1 MPIYLNQFST
11 NLNGSA
17 KQNALNLINNFF
29 QDSVDSGMEDL
40 KRFSDLLESV
50 LKNGETV
57 KITLKGYC
65 SPLASTDYNINLA
78 KRRIS
83 SLKNFFSE
91 TKNGFFKEYI
101 QNGIA
106 GKIVFE
112 DLEVGELTV
121 SKASDDFKD
130 KRNAVYS
137 PSASSERKIQI
148 IAVSFENK

>member
-106 GKIVFE
+106 GKIIFE
-112 DLEVGELTV
+112 DLDVGELTA